1 MAPEILEKKQKSTKS
16 DVYDFGVL
24 LIQLLNGSPFIVD
37 GNEVHIRNFIQ
48 WVRKDH
54 VKENGFQQIF
64 NVVSHNSI
72 IGFVKLESLFQ
83 NLKHSLL
90 KLKFCG
96 FQKRPPLKI
105 LQTIYIL
112 KCNLKFIIVWIPR
125 IKFNN

>member
-1 MAPEILEKKQKSTKS
+1 MAPKILEKKQKSTKS

-72 IGFVKLESLFQ
+72 IGFVKLGSLFQ
-83 NLKHSLL
+83 NHKHSLL
-90 KLKFCG
+90 KLKICG
-96 FQKRPPLKI
+96 F
-105 LQTIYIL
+105 
-112 KCNLKFIIVWIPR
+112 
-125 IKFNN
+125 